1 MVLQIKSN
9 SRHSG
14 VSVQKLNSEELLW
27 SYRGKCFLKKFY
39 KSIATTTCDRYWL
52 KLCSLSSVQI
62 QVSYPTLASA
72 VRTRRKQTSPE
83 TKILKG
89 TFKVACLFDLLLTLY
104 RVICFKDLLEIKIV
118 LTSWLTVVCF
128 QKWNVC
134 SLLQCSAYKELVMKT
149 DHSLKLEH
157 KTSKGVTEGIQN
169 SNKRIWQELCAA

>member
-89 TFKVACLFDLLLTLY
+89 TFKVTLLVYLIYFLHYIGLFALKTFWKLKLYLHLGWLLSA
-104 RVICFKDLLEIKIV
+104 FKNGMSAVFSSALLIK
-118 LTSWLTVVCF
+118 SWL
-128 QKWNVC
+128 W
-134 SLLQCSAYKELVMKT
+134 
-149 DHSLKLEH
+149 KL
-157 KTSKGVTEGIQN
+157 TTP
-169 SNKRIWQELCAA
+169 